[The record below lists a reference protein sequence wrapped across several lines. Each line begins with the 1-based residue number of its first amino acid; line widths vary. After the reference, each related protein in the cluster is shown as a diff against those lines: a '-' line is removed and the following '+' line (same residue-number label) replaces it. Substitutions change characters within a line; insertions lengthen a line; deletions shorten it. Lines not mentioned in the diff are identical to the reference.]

1 MWIVRLALRRPYTF
15 VVMAM
20 VITLLGLVAI
30 LRMPTDIF
38 PEVDIP
44 VISVIWQYP
53 GMSPGEME
61 GRVVRLYEGILTTT
75 VNNIEHIESQALNG
89 VSVTRV
95 YFQPG
100 AKIEE
105 ATAQVTAISQTALRL
120 MPPGSNPPLILR
132 YSASTVPI
140 LQLSMGSNTLSEQQ
154 LFDISAQFLRTELAT
169 VQGAMIP
176 WPYGGKQRQIVVDLE
191 PDKLY
196 SYGLSAADVSNAI
209 NVQNLILPS
218 GTAKMGNQEYYV
230 RLNSSPEVVDEI
242 NDLPIKTVNGT
253 TIYIRDVAHVSDKY
267 MPQTNLVHAEGKKG
281 ALVSI
286 YKLGNSSTLDIVKR
300 IREALPTIYP
310 RLPNFKELQITPLF
324 DQSVFVRASITG
336 VVKEAGIA
344 AGLTGLMILLFLG
357 SWRSTLIIC
366 ISIPLSILVSIIML
380 WLLGQTL
387 NVMTLGGMA
396 LAVGILVDDATVE
409 IENIHR
415 NLHQRKRL
423 VQAILDG
430 AQQIAV
436 PAFVSTLCICIVF
449 VPVIFI
455 TGPAK
460 SLFTPLAMAVVFAM
474 MTSYFLSRTLVPTMV
489 HYLLESEVELYGG
502 VEQQGLQHVHAD
514 LNRHVGFGT
523 SLAWALRMLAII
535 VLAIGL
541 AIVAFA
547 VMPHA
552 ARDQVRGYLPGWA
565 TGFPAAFHNDPMHT
579 ILSVTTWIAFMV
591 LIAAVVYEIFQNN
604 WIWRTHQAF
613 NRQFEKF
620 RRFYGGFLALA
631 LHHRW
636 ITASITAIFVVGS
649 CFLFPLIGKDF
660 FPSVD
665 AGQIRLHVRAPA
677 GTRLEESERYF
688 ARVEA
693 YLREQ
698 IPANEISTMLD
709 NIGIPNSGIN
719 LSLSDGSQISPADGE
734 ILIALGEEHHSTS
747 EYVKKLRKSLPKA
760 FPGLTFYFAPSDIA
774 TQVLNFGL
782 PAPIDV
788 QILGPKSAVE
798 ANLKVAEQLRGEIAG
813 VPGAVD
819 VHLHQV
825 SNTPDI
831 RVSVD
836 RAKADQMGLTQ
847 KDVANDLI
855 VSLSS
860 SGQLAPNYW
869 LDPAKGVQYVVAVM
883 TPQYKI
889 DSMTALQNT
898 PVITPGVQ
906 DPQLLGNLAD
916 IKRGRSATNITH
928 YNIAPTFD
936 VQANVQGSDLGSVSK
951 HIEQIV
957 DRIRPSLTPGTKI
970 VLRGQVESMNSS
982 FQGLAVGIIGAV
994 ILVYLLMAVNF
1005 QSWLDPLIILMALPA
1020 AIAGILWML
1029 FSTQTTISVP
1039 SLMGSIMTIGVATA
1053 NSILM
1058 ITFANDQ
1065 RKERGMNAHDA
1076 ALAAGMTRLRP
1087 VVMTA
1092 LAMIIGM
1099 LPMSLGMG
1107 EGGEQNAPLGRAV
1120 IGGLSVATFATL
1132 FFVPLVYSVLRTRMP
1147 AEVVEPELKEA

>member
-20 VITLLGLVAI
+20 AVALLGVLAI
-30 LRMPTDIF
+30 VRMPTDIF

-53 GMSPGEME
+53 GMSPSEME
-61 GRVVRLYEGILTTT
+61 GRFVRNFEGFLTTT
-75 VNNIEHIESQALNG
+75 VNDIDHIESQSLNG
-89 VSVTRV
+89 VAVIRV
-95 YFQPG
+95 HFHEG

-105 ATAQVTAISQTALRL
+105 AEAQVVSAGQTALRQ
-120 MPPGSNPPLILR
+120 MPPGATPPLILR

-154 LFDISAQFLRTELAT
+154 LFDISAQFFRTELAT

-176 WPYGGKQRQIVVDLE
+176 WPYGGKQRQIMVDLE
-191 PDKLY
+191 PDKLHGF
-196 SYGLSAADVSNAI
+196 GLSAADVSAAI
-209 NVQNLILPS
+209 NLQNLILPS
-218 GTAKMGNQEYYV
+218 GTAKMGTQEYYV
-230 RLNSSPEVVDEI
+230 RLNSSPEVVDAI

-253 TIYIRDVAHVSDKY
+253 TVYIKDVAHVSDKY
-267 MPQTNLVHAEGKKG
+267 LPQTNMVHAEGKKG

-286 YKLGNSSTLDIVKR
+286 YKLGKASTLDIVKR
-300 IREALPTIYP
+300 VKEAVPKIYP
-310 RLPNFKELQITPLF
+310 RLPNYKELKITPLF
-324 DQSVFVRASITG
+324 DQSVFVRASIMG

-366 ISIPLSILVSIIML
+366 ISIPLSILVSIICL
-380 WLLGQTL
+380 WALGETL

-430 AQQIAV
+430 ASQIAV

-449 VPVIFI
+449 VPVAFI

-460 SLFTPLAMAVVFAM
+460 SLFIPLAMAVVFAM

-502 VEQQGLQHVHAD
+502 VEQEGFKHEHRD
-514 LNRHVGFGT
+514 RNRHVGFVG
-523 SLAWALRMLAII
+523 SFFWSVRAW
-535 VLAIGL
+535 
-541 AIVAFA
+541 
-547 VMPHA
+547 
-552 ARDQVRGYLPGWA
+552 
-565 TGFPAAFHNDPMHT
+565 
-579 ILSVTTWIAFMV
+579 SV
-591 LIAAVVYEIFQNN
+591 LIVAAVVLGAIFWLLPAGAKQWGFLETVNGWAETLRDHTRETLMTLARVAAFGVLITTIVYEVFQNN

-631 LHHRW
+631 LEHRLV
-636 ITASITAIFVVGS
+636 TAGVTLVFVAGS
-649 CFLFPLIGKDF
+649 CFLFPFVGRDF
-660 FPSVD
+660 FPTVD

-677 GTRLEESERYF
+677 GTRLEESEGYF
-688 ARVEA
+688 AKVEA
-693 YLREQ
+693 FLREQ
-698 IPANEISTMLD
+698 IPAGEIETMMD

-734 ILIALGEEHHSTS
+734 ILIALKEGHHPTAG
-747 EYVKKLRKSLPKA
+747 YVKKIRKALA
-760 FPGLTFYFAPSDIA
+760 EGFPGLTFYFAPSDIA

-788 QILGPKSAVE
+788 QILGPKAAQE
-798 ANLKVAEQLRGEIAG
+798 KNLVIAEGLRKEIAA

-819 VHLHQV
+819 VHIHQV
-825 SNTPDI
+825 SKTPDL
-831 RVSVD
+831 RVVVD
-836 RAKADQMGLTQ
+836 RTKADQLGMTQ
-847 KDVANDLI
+847 RDVASDLL

-860 SGQLAPNYW
+860 SGQTSPNFW
-869 LDPAKGVQYVVAVM
+869 MDPKRGVQYVVAVM
-883 TPQYKI
+883 TPQHRI
-889 DSMTALQNT
+889 NSIESLENT
-898 PVITPGVQ
+898 PVAPSGAK
-906 DPQLLGNLAD
+906 DAQLLGNLAD
-916 IKRGRSATNITH
+916 VERGNSPTNVTH

-936 VQANVQGSDLGSVSK
+936 VQVNVQGSDLGSVS
-951 HIEQIV
+951 HRIEQII
-957 DRIRPSLTPGTKI
+957 DKAKPSLPPGTVI
-970 VLRGQVESMNSS
+970 NLRGQIESMNSS
-982 FQGLAVGIIGAV
+982 FRGLAVGLVGAV

-1020 AIAGILWML
+1020 AVAGILWML
-1029 FSTQTTISVP
+1029 YATRTTISVP
-1039 SLMGSIMTIGVATA
+1039 SLMGSIMCIGVATA

-1065 RKERGMNAHDA
+1065 RRDRDLNAHDA
-1076 ALAAGMTRLRP
+1076 ALAAGLTRLRP
-1087 VVMTA
+1087 VIMTA

-1099 LPMSLGMG
+1099 LPMSLGLG

-1132 FFVPLVYSVLRTRMP
+1132 FFVPLVYSVLRRKP
-1147 AEVVEPELKEA
+1147 PHRAIEPELQEA